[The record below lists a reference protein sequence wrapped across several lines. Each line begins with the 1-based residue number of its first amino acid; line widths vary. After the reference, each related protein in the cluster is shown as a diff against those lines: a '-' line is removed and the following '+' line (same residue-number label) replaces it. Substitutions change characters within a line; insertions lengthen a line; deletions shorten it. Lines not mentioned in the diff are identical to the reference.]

1 MLISSVHAILVPQGA
16 EYKAVCQGLSR
27 VKLPAPRVYPIPVGC
42 NALTGYLET
51 WLQAGHLP
59 VHQPGVLLMGLCGS
73 LTPLHEVGD
82 VVLYNDCVSN
92 CRVGTPHHTP
102 TPGKVGN
109 AHPTN
114 DLTALLYHHLQERV
128 SLVTGLTSDRII
140 YSAKEKRQL
149 GEMYNAQV
157 VDMEGFAAIEV
168 LSQAGVAVAMLR
180 VVSDGCDYNIPD
192 LTSAIT
198 PDGLIKPLALGIKML
213 REPMAATRLIRGSLR
228 GLQVLREVTT
238 SLLSE

>member
-1 MLISSVHAILVPQGA
+1 MTHHQIHTILVPTGA

-59 VHQPGVLLMGLCGS
+59 VQQSGVLLMGLCGS
-73 LTPLHEVGD
+73 LTPALGVGD
-82 VVLYNDCVSN
+82 VVLYRNCVTPSM
-92 CRVGTPHHTP
+92 VGS
-102 TPGKVGN
+102 

-114 DLTALLYHHLQERV
+114 DLTALLYHHLQEKV
-128 SLVTGLTSDRII
+128 SLVTGLTSERVIS
-140 YSAKEKRQL
+140 SAEEKRHL

-157 VDMEGFAAIEV
+157 VDMEGFAALEI
-168 LSQAGVAVAMLR
+168 LIGAGVAVAMLR
-180 VVSDGCDYNIPD
+180 VVSDGCDRNIPD

-198 PDGLIKPLALGIKML
+198 PDGLIKPLPLAIKML
-213 REPMAATRLIRGSLR
+213 RQPIAASRLVRGSLR